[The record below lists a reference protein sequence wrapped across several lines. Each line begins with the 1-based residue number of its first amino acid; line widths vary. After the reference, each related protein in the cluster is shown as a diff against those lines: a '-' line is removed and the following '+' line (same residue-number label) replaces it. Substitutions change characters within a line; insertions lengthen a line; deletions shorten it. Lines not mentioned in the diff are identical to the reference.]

1 MRVSR
6 LELLRAGVL
15 LGLLFGVWDAIA
27 VVVENPRSFA
37 GVLSPAA
44 LFGAAIALYVMVAIA
59 VAAVLALSGFGARV
73 RAGLVLGG
81 ALTLWLFLWFG
92 IRVHVRFFFGAPLL
106 APVSLAVNALLF
118 AAAVLASA
126 VAWRWLGSV
135 WRASAKYSLPAVAA
149 LVLAFLGGGLAIVGA
164 PRPTPPAPEQASA
177 RESNRDVLLITL
189 DTTRADHLSCY
200 GYPRGTTPAIDRL
213 ARRGFLVR
221 NVHAP
226 IPLTNPSHVS
236 IFTGLLPRE
245 HGVLNNGTALAD
257 TIPTF
262 ARSLAE
268 AGYRCAAFVSGI
280 PLKAG
285 LSGLAGGFGVYDD
298 VFSPLE
304 RIHPM
309 LTSLAIVRAANRVL
323 PIDFVERR
331 AEATVAAAQRWLE
344 ESNPPRFLWVHL
356 FEPHT
361 PYDAPVTLRARF
373 AREAQGWTAHGRDV
387 TGWPL
392 ADYDAELRE
401 ADRQLEALLE
411 TFAAVTSGEGTVL
424 VTSDHG
430 EGLEQHGVLAHGTQL
445 HQEDVVVPLLAAG
458 PGLEPVRRESVRG
471 GILRDASAKRLHDSV
486 RSLVAAGGPARPLFA
501 PPGEGALEREC
512 LLIETF
518 APEGRQ
524 NQSAVVS
531 GSAGAGMAKL
541 LVNWDTGEERVY
553 DLESDPGE
561 TRPVLSADPRW
572 DRLRSCLPSPPPG
585 VQGALDPE
593 TERRLRSLG
602 YLH

>member
-1 MRVSR
+1 VKRV
-6 LELLRAGVL
+6 ELVRAGVL
-15 LGLLFGVWDAIA
+15 LGLFCGVWDAIA
-27 VVVENPRSFA
+27 VVLENPRSFT

-44 LFGAAIALYVMVAIA
+44 LVGAAIALYVIAGAAA
-59 VAAVLALSGFGARV
+59 VALLALSGLGARL
-73 RAGLVLGG
+73 RAGFVLAGG
-81 ALTLWLFLWFG
+81 LALWLFLWFG
-92 IRVHVRFFFGAPLL
+92 IRVHVRFFFGSPLL
-106 APVSLAVNALLF
+106 APASLAVNALLF
-118 AAAVLASA
+118 VAAALVSA
-126 VAWRWLGSV
+126 GVWRWLGPG
-135 WRASAKYSLPAVAA
+135 WRASVRRPLPAVAGV
-149 LVLAFLGGGLAIVGA
+149 VLMLLGVGLAIVGV
-164 PRPTPPAPEQASA
+164 PHRTPPAPAGASA
-177 RESNRDVLLITL
+177 LESNRDVLLITL

-213 ARRGFLVR
+213 ARHGFLVR

-285 LSGLAGGFGVYDD
+285 LSGLADGFGVYDD

-304 RIHPM
+304 RVHPM
-309 LTSLAIVRAANRVL
+309 LTSLALVRAANRVL

-331 AEATVAAAQRWLE
+331 AEATVAAAVRWLR
-344 ESNPPRFLWVHL
+344 ESTPPRFLWVHL

-361 PYDAPVTLRARF
+361 PYDAPAILRARF
-373 AREAQGWTAHGRDV
+373 AREAQGWTAHGREV

-411 TFAAVTSGEGTVL
+411 TFVSVTQGEGTVL
-424 VTSDHG
+424 FASDHG

-445 HQEDVVVPLLAAG
+445 YQEDVVVPLLAAG
-458 PGLEPVRRESVRG
+458 PGLELLRRESVRG
-471 GILRDASAKRLHDSV
+471 GILRGASAERLHERV
-486 RSLVAAGGPARPLFA
+486 RSLVAVGGPARALFA
-501 PPGEGALEREC
+501 PPDEGAGEREC

-524 NQSAVVS
+524 NQSAVVDD
-531 GSAGAGMAKL
+531 SAGEELAKL
-541 LVNWDTGEERVY
+541 LVNWDTGEERIY

-561 TRPVLSADPRW
+561 TRPVLSAGPQW

-585 VQGALDPE
+585 VASAIDPE